1 MGRYR
6 AVGRRMSV
14 RRYISVRWYILVRRY
29 ISVRRYIFVRR
40 DISVRRYMLVRRY
53 ISVRWYLSLRGT
65 YLPTSE
71 AVSGIEA
78 VHRGEGCLSVSIPP
92 KVLTH
97 IEAPISCP
105 YLFMVLGA
113 CQ

>member
-29 ISVRRYIFVRR
+29 ISVRRYIF
-40 DISVRRYMLVRRY
+40 VRRY